1 MKKLIL
7 IAALSLGLINQN
19 AYGQAFSVQHDTV
32 SALGMTGNV
41 INLHNMITT
50 TQSADVLLQWQVV
63 EHNLPAGWM
72 NIDLGICDNKLCY
85 PSSVFGGTTQQIDTV
100 RSSKSIDLKLIV
112 NPGPENGT
120 YYVKVFIRD
129 LANTMST
136 TTTYVISKWATSVSN
151 VSRNEDNV
159 TLYPNPARED
169 LNVRFDGQAG
179 VKNIAVYNL
188 IGKMVSIYK
197 VQGNSAKLNLNNIPS
212 GIYFVRLLDGNGRII
227 ATRKF
232 THQ

>member
-1 MKKLIL
+1 M
-7 IAALSLGLINQN
+7 
-19 AYGQAFSVQHDTV
+19 
-32 SALGMTGNV
+32 
-41 INLHNMITT
+41 
-50 TQSADVLLQWQVV
+50 
-63 EHNLPAGWM
+63 
-72 NIDLGICDNKLCY
+72 
-85 PSSVFGGTTQQIDTV
+85 

-112 NPGPENGT
+112 NPGHENGT